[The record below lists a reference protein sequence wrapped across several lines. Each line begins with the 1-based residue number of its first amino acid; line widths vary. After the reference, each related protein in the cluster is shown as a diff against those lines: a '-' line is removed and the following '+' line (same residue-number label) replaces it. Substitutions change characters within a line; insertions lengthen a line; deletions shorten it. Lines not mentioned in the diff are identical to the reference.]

1 MELQPT
7 PSLINL
13 LFDSIA
19 LYLGYT
25 LVTAAVLEAILP
37 WRKHK
42 LMPLLIAF
50 GLVTLVLHFKGLVL

>member
-25 LVTAAVLEAILP
+25 LVTAAVLEMSVPRL
-37 WRKHK
+37 KHK
-42 LMPLLIAF
+42 LVLLPIAF
-50 GLVTLVLHFKGLVL
+50 GLVTLVLHFKGMVL